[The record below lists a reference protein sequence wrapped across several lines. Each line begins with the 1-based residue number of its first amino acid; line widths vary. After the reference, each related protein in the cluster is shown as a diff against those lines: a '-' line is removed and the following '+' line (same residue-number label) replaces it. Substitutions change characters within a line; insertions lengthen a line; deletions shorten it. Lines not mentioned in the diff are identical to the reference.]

1 VSGLL
6 HGALRGRR
14 GGFTLIEVI
23 LTVSTLALVFSA
35 VGLFRSRSQ
44 DQTRASLARDQAESI
59 ARRTVDRVAEELRG
73 VGQTLLN
80 PDPTSALGTSTITYQ
95 KPTGVSGMGGIL
107 WGNPSRL
114 ELQLEPGETDD
125 GVDEDG
131 DGLVDERRLV
141 LVRDVATP
149 DEATVVLC
157 KGLAEL
163 GDGEQ
168 SNGLDDD
175 GDGLVDEA
183 GFAVR
188 RVGDLLTIQI
198 TAIAPAGDG
207 GTAVTG
213 IVTHVSLRN

>member
-1 VSGLL
+1 MK
-6 HGALRGRR
+6 ALSRNA
-14 GGFTLIEVI
+14 GFTLVEVT
-23 LTVSTLALVFSA
+23 LTVATLALVFSA
-35 VGLFRSRSQ
+35 VGLFQSRSQ
-44 DQTRASLARDQAESI
+44 DQTRASLARDHAETI
-59 ARRTVDRVAEELRG
+59 ARRSVDRVAEELRG

-95 KPTGVSGMGGIL
+95 KPTGVSGLGGIL

-125 GVDEDG
+125 GVDEDS

-198 TAIAPAGDG
+198 TALAPAGDG
-207 GTAVTG
+207 GPAVTG
-213 IVTHVSLRN
+213 IVTHVVLRN

>member
-1 VSGLL
+1 MKTTST
-6 HGALRGRR
+6 RR
-14 GGFTLIEVI
+14 AGFTLIEVI
-23 LTVSTLALVFSA
+23 LTVATLAMVFSA
-35 VGLFRSRSQ
+35 VGLFQSRSQ
-44 DQTRASLARDQAESI
+44 DQTRTSLARDHAETL
-59 ARRTVDRVAEELRG
+59 ARRTIDRVAEELRG
-73 VGQTLLN
+73 VGLTLLN

-95 KPTGVSGMGGIL
+95 KPAGVNGSGAIL

-114 ELQLEPGETDD
+114 QLQLDPGESDD
-125 GVDEDG
+125 GLDEDG

-157 KGLAEL
+157 NGLAEL
-163 GDGEQ
+163 GDGEL

-188 RVGDLLTIQI
+188 RVGDLLTIQV
-198 TAIAPAGDG
+198 TALAPDG
-207 GTAVTG
+207 EGEPAVSA
-213 IVTHVSLRN
+213 IVTHVVLRN